1 MSSMPISREDAFKDA
16 KAQARARI
24 EEGNLGTAVA
34 EYVGLLQRARIH
46 PPMHHAD
53 ITHGILM
60 AEKGDELGVR
70 AWIEKFQ

>member
-1 MSSMPISREDAFKDA
+1 MISREEAF
-16 KAQARARI
+16 AQARAHARYLCNAG
-24 EEGNLGTAVA
+24 EFATAVA
-34 EYVGLLQRARIH
+34 EYVGILQKARIH
-46 PPMHHAD
+46 PPLHHAD